1 MNKIRYHVNML
12 FKKIPDSEQKENIMQ
27 EIIDNL
33 EEKVKDL
40 ISEGKEEE
48 DAINKAIVDFGDIE
62 EIREELVGKNEK
74 IKKKRNAAINF
85 AYALLGSILIILLVI
100 FVNLYY
106 TPSYLWFVY
115 PTFVVLWWPLTMLY
129 VWLKIREKSM

>member
-62 EIREELVGKNEK
+62 EILEELVGKT
-74 IKKKRNAAINF
+74 KKLRKRNAAINF
-85 AYALLGSILIILLVI
+85 AYACWG
-100 FVNLYY
+100 
-106 TPSYLWFVY
+106 VY
-115 PTFVVLWWPLTMLY
+115 
-129 VWLKIREKSM
+129 